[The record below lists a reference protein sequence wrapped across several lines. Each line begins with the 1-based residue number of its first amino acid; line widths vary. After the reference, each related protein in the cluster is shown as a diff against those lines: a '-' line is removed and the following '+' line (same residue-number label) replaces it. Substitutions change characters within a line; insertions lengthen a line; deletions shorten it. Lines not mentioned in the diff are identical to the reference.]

1 LNLGNSHE
9 THPLIKHEC
18 CSVHRVLIII
28 SFKQF
33 DVALSKFKDFT
44 LWPARIIK
52 TVKDKEASMPHD
64 KLRLVDANL
73 EIYDPTAENSSIP
86 AAKKAFS
93 ELATDLDIFK
103 SYLNLPLHLKSISET
118 NLDSSPSR
126 SISSIHRR
134 LVTTQGVLD
143 KTKNDLMENIT
154 QRFFVTILLKI
165 LIFYTIA
172 QQKRSLRGCVKIKRG
187 HISATHAKG
196 IFLVVQGGNYK
207 FSVWGFRQL

>member
-1 LNLGNSHE
+1 
-9 THPLIKHEC
+9 
-18 CSVHRVLIII
+18 
-28 SFKQF
+28 
-33 DVALSKFKDFT
+33 
-44 LWPARIIK
+44 
-52 TVKDKEASMPHD
+52 MPHD

-103 SYLNLPLHLKSISET
+103 SYLNLLLHLKSISET

-154 QRFFVTILLKI
+154 QRFFVTILLKV

-172 QQKRSLRGCVKIKRG
+172 QQKRSLRGCAKIKQKEKEYG
-187 HISATHAKG
+187 A
-196 IFLVVQGGNYK
+196 
-207 FSVWGFRQL
+207 